1 MPSVAIESTL
11 FDRVEK
17 IAQWKH
23 LPAGELTEQALESF
37 LDQLEWEKLDVEKEA
52 YARLLP
58 ALLKTHEGE
67 YVALHNGEVIASG
80 PTLPEL
86 HLQVYYLLG
95 NVPVLFKR
103 VSAEPEPDLRIRS
116 PRLSRPV
123 SQSGLMD

>member
-1 MPSVAIESTL
+1 MPTVAIEPTL

-17 IAQWKH
+17 VAQWKH
-23 LPAGELTEQALESF
+23 MPTGDLTEQALESF
-37 LDQLEWEKLDVEKEA
+37 LDQLEWEKLDIENAA

-58 ALLKTHEGE
+58 ALLKAHEGE
-67 YVALHNGEVIASG
+67 YIALHNGEVIASG

-86 HLQVYYLLG
+86 HLRVYHLLG

-116 PRLSRPV
+116 PRLE
-123 SQSGLMD
+123 D